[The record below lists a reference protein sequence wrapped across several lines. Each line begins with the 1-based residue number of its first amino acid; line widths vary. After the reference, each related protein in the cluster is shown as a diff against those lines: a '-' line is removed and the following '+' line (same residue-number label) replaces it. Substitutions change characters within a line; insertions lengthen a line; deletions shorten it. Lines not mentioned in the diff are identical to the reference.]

1 MIIPAN
7 GKITKSGVT
16 MSLQIG
22 IVGLPNAGKSTL
34 FNALTLAGAAV
45 APYPFTTVD
54 PNVGVA
60 FVPDPRLWQLANL
73 VHPEKVV
80 PASVEFV
87 DIAGLVKGAS
97 QGEGLGNQF
106 LGHIRNV
113 DAVLMVLRAFADPDV
128 PTQGD
133 EVDPLADLETL
144 DLELILAD
152 LGTVDRRIEK
162 VHGQA
167 KSHPRDFAEQLSWLG
182 ALRDY
187 LNTGK
192 SAAAFNLPG
201 AHPEW
206 AAELNLLTSK
216 PRLFVLNVA
225 EGDLPEGGS
234 LVAPVCSRAARE
246 EIPCLALCAACEAEL
261 ATWDK
266 DEAAAYRAELGLQE
280 PGLDRLIHA
289 GYKLLDLITFFTI
302 TGSKETRAWT
312 LQAGSTAFEAAGLI
326 HSDIQRGFIRA
337 EVAPQAAIT
346 AAGGLSGARV
356 SGHLRLEGRDYVVR
370 DGDVIHFKFNV

>member
-1 MIIPAN
+1 
-7 GKITKSGVT
+7 

-54 PNVGVA
+54 PNVGIT
-60 FVPDPRLWQLANL
+60 FVPDPRLGRLAGL

-97 QGEGLGNQF
+97 QGAGLGNQF

-113 DAVLMVLRAFADPDV
+113 DAVLMVLRAFEDADV
-128 PTQGD
+128 PTAGD

-144 DLELILAD
+144 DLELILSD
-152 LGTVDRRIEK
+152 VGTLDRRIEK
-162 VHGQA
+162 VQSQA
-167 KSHPRDFAEQLSWLG
+167 KGHPRDYAEQLSWLA
-182 ALRDY
+182 ALRDH
-187 LNTGK
+187 LNGGRP
-192 SAAAFNLPG
+192 AGAFPLE
-201 AHPEW
+201 ATHLEW
-206 AAELNLLTSK
+206 TADLNLLTDK
-216 PRLFVLNVA
+216 PRLYVLNVA
-225 EGDLPEGGS
+225 EGSLPDGGP
-234 LVAPVCSRAARE
+234 LVAPVCARAGRE
-246 EIPCLALCAACEAEL
+246 GTPCLALCAACEAEL
-261 ATWDK
+261 ATWDL
-266 DEAAAYRAELGLQE
+266 DEAAAYRADMGLKE

-289 GYKLLDLITFFTI
+289 GYKLLNLITFFTI
-302 TGSKETRAWT
+302 TGGKETRAWT
-312 LQAGSTAFEAAGLI
+312 LRAGSTAFEAAGLI

-337 EVAPQAAIT
+337 EVAPHAAIV
-346 AAGGLSGARV
+346 AAGGLSGARA
-356 SGHLRLEGRDYVVR
+356 SGHLRLEGRDYVVQ